1 MSLSGR
7 IGLVT
12 GAGRGIGKTT
22 ARVLCENGMAVGVND
37 IDSAAA
43 AATAAELRAAGHT
56 ALACAGDV
64 TMRLPSRRSSIGW
77 KRSLGHCG
85 CWSTTPAFSLGAYA
99 SVPRG

>member
-43 AATAAELRAAGHT
+43 AA
-56 ALACAGDV
+56 
-64 TMRLPSRRSSIGW
+64 RR
-77 KRSLGHCG
+77 RNC
-85 CWSTTPAFSLGAYA
+85 
-99 SVPRG
+99 VPRGIRRWRAPAT